1 MAVSDAHTLLEVG
14 ISYTIL
20 DGPLDTADELRAA
33 LGGARLVMSHG
44 SRLIRLATPL
54 AKVIQRM
61 RGNRRVVP
69 A

>member
-1 MAVSDAHTLLEVG
+1 MGV
-14 ISYTIL
+14 SYTII

-33 LGGARLVMSHG
+33 LVGARLVTSHG

-54 AKVIQRM
+54 AKVVQRM
-61 RGNRRVVP
+61 RGNRRVAP